1 MLIQFFKYISV
12 GLINTSIT
20 FIMILICI
28 YLGAGDF
35 LSNFIGYILGIAYSF
50 MLNSQWTFGK
60 NKLSYNLLRNF
71 LTVIIVSYCINLL
84 ILVICRDF
92 LLIDRI
98 YCHLIGLCFY
108 VALSFLGMR
117 AFVFP
122 KNKTS

>member
-1 MLIQFFKYISV
+1 MLTQFFKYISV

-20 FIMILICI
+20 FVTILVFI
-28 YLGAGDF
+28 YLGGGDF
-35 LSNFIGYILGIAYSF
+35 LSNFIGYLLGIVCSF

-60 NKLSYNLLRNF
+60 NKLTFLLLRNF
-71 LTVIIVSYCINLL
+71 LTVIIFSYCINLV

-108 VALSFLGMR
+108 VVLSFLGMR
-117 AFVFP
+117 TFVFP
-122 KNKTS
+122 KGKTN

>member
-20 FIMILICI
+20 FITILACI
-28 YLGAGDF
+28 YLGGGDF
-35 LSNFIGYILGIAYSF
+35 LSNFIGYILGIACSF

-60 NKLSYNLLRNF
+60 NKLTFLLLRNF
-71 LTVIIVSYCINLL
+71 LTVIIFSYCINLV

-108 VALSFLGMR
+108 VVLSFLGMR

-122 KNKTS
+122 KK